1 MHKINPAKKIIIFNL
16 HNNEKYKLIFKY
28 LYLYFS
34 VFQNQTRRKKYHHES
49 VYSVTVSRRSCKVY
63 DG

>member
-34 VFQNQTRRKKYHHES
+34 VFQNQTRKKKYHES
-49 VYSVTVSRRSCKVY
+49 VYSVIVSRRGCEVH